1 VTPRG
6 ALKPGR
12 RLAGDYEVIAHLAR
26 SNVLDVYDAWW
37 AEGACRVVIKTLR
50 PDKRKD
56 GRSARALLG
65 EGRLLGSLT
74 HPHIVRAYA
83 TLRAPWPAVVLET
96 LRGET
101 LAHLVERRERRLS
114 AAELGFLGLHLCSAV
129 GYLHGR
135 GIVHLDIKPSNVIA
149 EAGRAKLIDLSVARR
164 AGRCRPEVGT
174 WCYMAPEQVRGGEI
188 GLEADVFG
196 IGGVLFEA
204 ATGDCAFD
212 DEADAGVDYPQ
223 LARDAPPVA
232 ARRRGLPLPL
242 RAAID
247 AALAREAAARPTLPE
262 LAAACEDAAGL
273 PADER
278 LASGGLARRSGA

>member
-37 AEGACRVVIKTLR
+37 RDGCCRVVLKTLR
-50 PDKRKD
+50 PDRRKHAA
-56 GRSARALLG
+56 SARALLR
-65 EGRLLGSLT
+65 EGRLLERLR

-83 TLRAPWPAVVLET
+83 TLTEPRPFVVLET

-101 LAHLVERRERRLS
+101 LAHLIERRERRLS

-129 GYLHGR
+129 AYLHAD
-135 GIVHLDIKPSNVIA
+135 GILHLDIKPSNVIA
-149 EAGRAKLIDLSVARR
+149 EAGRAKVIDLSVARKPGR
-164 AGRCRPEVGT
+164 SKAGVGT
-174 WCYMAPEQVRGGEI
+174 WCYMSPEQAQGGVL
-188 GLEADVFG
+188 GPAADVFG
-196 IGGVLFEA
+196 IAGVLFES

-223 LARDAPPVA
+223 LVRDAAPVRT
-232 ARRRGLPLPL
+232 RRRGLPAEL
-242 RAAID
+242 ASAID
-247 AALAREAAARPTLPE
+247 RGLSRDPGARPSLVE
-262 LAAACEDAAGL
+262 LAAACESAAAL
-273 PADER
+273 PGAER
-278 LASGGLARRSGA
+278 IASRTLSGSNR